1 MDGRL
6 PSAIGELGT
15 EADAKSAA
23 FLTLLFADGHTT
35 AGDDGIG
42 AFDDLRRRLSMS
54 SRTILMVKS
63 ARSSMLARLTVRL
76 RSCSAIRSQ
85 PKSCRKSRS
94 HISRALTFL
103 NANNGTAVSKG
114 NSSNPAINL
123 ERWSGE
129 SRRQGI
135 FVNAEYRYFKSSS
148 STAFRFSSLFDCPLR
163 LNWDHMLDMV
173 DMTLRTLDEDR
184 TESASEAR
192 PRDFGA
198 ERNET

>member
-148 STAFRFSSLFDCPLR
+148 STAFCFSSLLDDPLR
-163 LNWDHMLDMV
+163 LKCDHMLDME
-173 DMTLRTLDEDR
+173 DMTLRTLEEDR